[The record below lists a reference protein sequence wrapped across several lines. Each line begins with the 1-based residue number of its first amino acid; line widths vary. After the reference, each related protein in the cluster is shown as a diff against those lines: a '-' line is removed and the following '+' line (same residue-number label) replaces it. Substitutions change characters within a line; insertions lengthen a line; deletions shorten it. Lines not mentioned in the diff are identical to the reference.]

1 MRYDGSGARSTF
13 MSISLDLDHIYI
25 CIYNVFES
33 FNSHQINSLAL
44 SSLLKFELKL

>member
-13 MSISLDLDHIYI
+13 MSIFLDLDHIYI
-25 CIYNVFES
+25 CIYLKIS
-33 FNSHQINSLAL
+33 IATKSISL